1 MNEASDEL
9 QKWLSTYGKPGA
21 PKQEATEAEGSKE
34 QSDVEQFP
42 VADTFIIQKRPSGF
56 AGLKRL
62 LSSSGSRAPEHA
74 ESAN

>member
-21 PKQEATEAEGSKE
+21 PKQEAT